1 MFLPIFFIF
10 SFLFSSTN
18 AADFCVGDLN
28 GPVGPAGY
36 SCKKTATEDD
46 FSFSGLLRTAG
57 NTSNLVKAAITPA
70 FSTQFPGV
78 NGLGISIA
86 RLDLAVGG
94 VIPMHT
100 HPRASELIL
109 VMDGTLFAGFISSDN
124 KVYSKS
130 LNEGDIMIFPQG
142 LLHFQINTGKTQSV
156 AFVSFNSADPGVQIL
171 DFALFTNDLP
181 TDIIEG
187 TTFLDAAQIKKLK
200 GVLGGTG

>member
-46 FSFSGLLRTAG
+46 FSFSGLRTAG

-70 FSTQFPGV
+70 F
-78 NGLGISIA
+78 
-86 RLDLAVGG
+86 RLNS
-94 VIPMHT
+94 
-100 HPRASELIL
+100 RASELIL

>member
-1 MFLPIFFIF
+1 MFLPIFFII

-18 AADFCVGDLN
+18 ADDFCVGDLN

-36 SCKKTATEDD
+36 SCKKTATGDD
-46 FSFSGLLRTAG
+46 FSFSGLRTAG
-57 NTSNLVKAAITPA
+57 NTTNLVKAAITPA

-78 NGLGISIA
+78 NGLGLSMA
-86 RLDLAVGG
+86 RLDLDVDG

-109 VMDGTLFAGFISSDN
+109 VMHGTLLAGFMSSDN

-130 LNEGDIMIFPQG
+130 LNKGDIMVFPQG
-142 LLHFQINTGKTQSV
+142 LLHFQINTGKTQSL
-156 AFVSFNSADPGVQIL
+156 AFVSFNSADPGIQIFHL
-171 DFALFTNDLP
+171 SMFANDLP
-181 TDIIEG
+181 TDVIAKA
-187 TTFLDAAQIKKLK
+187 TFLDNAQIKKLK

>member
-1 MFLPIFFIF
+1 
-10 SFLFSSTN
+10 
-18 AADFCVGDLN
+18 
-28 GPVGPAGY
+28 
-36 SCKKTATEDD
+36 
-46 FSFSGLLRTAG
+46 
-57 NTSNLVKAAITPA
+57 
-70 FSTQFPGV
+70 
-78 NGLGISIA
+78 
-86 RLDLAVGG
+86 
-94 VIPMHT
+94 MHT